1 MRYRV
6 QSFKLRSV
14 IRDGAALRAAPPNM
28 NELKLI
34 LEYMPYL
41 IPFIG
46 AILIIIFTKK
56 YLFAGMISAEMYG
69 EQVFR
74 EKEIS
79 RVQEEVAMRLS
90 DIVGR
95 LEAISVGIASE
106 RRSGNDRRR
115 SENALDKHDQ
125 PGNFE

>member
-1 MRYRV
+1 M
-6 QSFKLRSV
+6 K
-14 IRDGAALRAAPPNM
+14 
-28 NELKLI
+28 ELKLI
-34 LEYMPYL
+34 LDFAPYL
-41 IPFIG
+41 IPFLG
-46 AILIIIFTKK
+46 AILLIIFTRK
-56 YLFAGMISAEMYG
+56 YLFSGLISSEMYG
-69 EQVFR
+69 EQVLR

-90 DIVGR
+90 EIVDR